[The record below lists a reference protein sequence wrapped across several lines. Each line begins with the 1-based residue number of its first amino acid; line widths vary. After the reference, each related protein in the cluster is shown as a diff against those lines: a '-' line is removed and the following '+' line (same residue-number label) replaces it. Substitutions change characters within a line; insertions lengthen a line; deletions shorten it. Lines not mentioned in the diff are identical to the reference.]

1 MGSKINVLTLATKN
15 LNKAENDI
23 KVFPNPTQK
32 FLTVSLAGESSVG
45 KITIL
50 DLTGN
55 VMIEDNLN
63 NKQIDISNL
72 VSGLYIVNIK
82 TDKGVYRKKILKN

>member
-1 MGSKINVLTLATKN
+1 
-15 LNKAENDI
+15 
-23 KVFPNPTQK
+23 
-32 FLTVSLAGESSVG
+32 LTVSLAGESSVG